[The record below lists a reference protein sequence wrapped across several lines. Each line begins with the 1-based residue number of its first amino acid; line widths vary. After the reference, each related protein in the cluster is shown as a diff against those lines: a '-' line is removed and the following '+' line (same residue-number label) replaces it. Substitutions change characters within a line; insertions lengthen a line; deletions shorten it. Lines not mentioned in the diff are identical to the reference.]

1 MVSDIIKIG
10 TKIDIMPDDVASTEN
25 DDYNAIFHSKV
36 QDIFPNG
43 DLEVDM
49 PTVNGKLILLHNGVR
64 YRVIC
69 YNDKATYLATAKVVD
84 RYKSNNMFLLR
95 LRFQTQFE
103 KFQRRE
109 YFRCECTLDLKYV
122 NITEED
128 IREMAVLREEN
139 RETLRVPPIHRIFN
153 DGVALDIS
161 GGGIRFTSRG
171 PIKQDSIVEIK
182 FELKLDNNIH
192 EFDVVANVLSSLPLD
207 ESMRRYENRVQFTH
221 IRNDEREKIIRYIF
235 EQERK
240 SRKLAGGR

>member
-69 YNDKATYLATAKVVD
+69 YNDKATYIATAKVVD

-109 YFRCECTLDLKYV
+109 YFRCECTLDLKYAT
-122 NITEED
+122 ITEEE
-128 IREMAVLREEN
+128 IREMSIMRDEN
-139 RETLRVPPIHRIFN
+139 KTSLMVPPFHRIFHE
-153 DGVALDIS
+153 GVALDIS
-161 GGGIRFTSRG
+161 GGGVRFTSRY
-171 PIKQDSIVEIK
+171 PLPQDSIVEIK
-182 FELKLDNNIH
+182 FELKWDNNIH
-192 EFDVVANVLSSLPLD
+192 EFDVAGNVLSSTPLE
-207 ESMRRYENRVQFTH
+207 ESNHRYENRVQFTH

-235 EQERK
+235 EQERQ